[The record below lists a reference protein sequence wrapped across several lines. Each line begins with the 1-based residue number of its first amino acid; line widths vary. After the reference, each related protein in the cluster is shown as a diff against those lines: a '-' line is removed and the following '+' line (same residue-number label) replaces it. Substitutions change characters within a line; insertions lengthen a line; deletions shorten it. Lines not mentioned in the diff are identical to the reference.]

1 MTTGP
6 ADQWRIGTLAS
17 RVGVSET
24 VLRAWETRYG
34 LLQPA
39 RTATGYRLYG
49 PEDERRARA
58 MVAAR
63 GRGVPAAQAAADV
76 LAQDRAAAPAG
87 PVPAGPVPVRP
98 DVTRPGPVAWPEPS
112 ARPEVEGLRA
122 GMLTYDA
129 AALHAVLD
137 EALGRLS
144 VESVVRDVLLPFL
157 RQVGDGWA
165 SGNVDIA
172 DEHFAT
178 DVIRGRLAALS
189 FGAGATLGPLALL
202 ACPPGELHD
211 ISLKAFEVVLQRA
224 GWRTRFLGAQTPI
237 GSVSVAAEIIE
248 PDVVVLGASTRSVF
262 EAVAEDITALAATR
276 RVCLAGGG
284 LDAEYTATLGADH
297 LAGDPVEAALALGRM
312 RRAGP

>member
-49 PEDERRARA
+49 PEDERRALA
-58 MVAAR
+58 MIAAR

-76 LAQDRAAAPAG
+76 LARERSATPAG
-87 PVPAGPVPVRP
+87 PPAAPTAAPH
-98 DVTRPGPVAWPEPS
+98 PEPLVR
-112 ARPEVEGLRA
+112 AEVEALRS

-129 AALHAVLD
+129 AAMHGVLD
-137 EALGRLS
+137 EVLGRLS

-165 SGNVDIA
+165 SGNVDVA

-189 FGAGATLGPLALL
+189 FGAGATVGPLALL
-202 ACPPGELHD
+202 ACPPGEQHD
-211 ISLKAFEVVLQRA
+211 LSLKAFEVVLQRA

-237 GSVSVAAEIIE
+237 GSVSVAADILE
-248 PDVVVLGASTRSVF
+248 PDVIVLGGSRRAVF
-262 EAVAEDITALAATR
+262 SAVAEDLTTLAAAR
-276 RVCLAGGG
+276 HVCLAGGG
-284 LDAEYTATLGADH
+284 LDADYTATLGAGH
-297 LAGDPVEAALALGRM
+297 LAGDPVEAALTLGRM
-312 RRAGP
+312 RQTGR